1 MQIGRCCQCEQ
12 RVPFVTLKGVQSS
25 DGATQW
31 EWGPGM
37 LDAKLYGYSSFVAIA
52 YDQSAVNNL
61 TARGT
66 WFSPTLDA
74 VSDAYGFNA
83 NISQE
88 IATISGTAGTD
99 TTASIDWLLSDEANS
114 TGSSGLMLNLN
125 ASQQRAGTSDGHLAI
140 IGHVSPA
147 IVHNTRTSVSTTA
160 TKTYKLLPHTLQGG
174 NVTFRTR
181 ATSSAITAAH
191 NASASAVAS
200 AFAAHGEVSSASAT
214 GGPWP
219 LAAINLSVTWASASN
234 DIWAIEN
241 DSSYVISTTPF
252 TVSRQTAAACIVIS
266 GSTGNI
272 HSSIPAAAGNGT
284 GSSGDY
290 LLPNASPFP
299 SSTAARTGVFN
310 SIASAAGRLVFTSQF
325 TPLFGSLQRSVEAW
339 TYSGGSWGQS
349 WVRTSFAAT
358 PILRHLHV
366 EGNSACVSVPRG
378 THNGTTLSAAVAAV
392 ATGNMSYLDPDN
404 VSTGIQP
411 HVRLKTGSTSAFW
424 CFAAVEP
431 VPHATRL
438 TYTPDAL
445 EVSDNSTQLL
455 LGVNRIGTI
464 AGTISGGIV
473 GYASAFGGPASADP
487 VELADGVTRTSVDT
501 VSLASTAGI
510 GKYYQI
516 FWPPGTRHGG
526 ATEWRLRFRASYAT
540 SVYTSWLAWDAT
552 EAQIEA
558 AIIALFGENTE
569 GLYTNANVWPIIQAT
584 PDNTVAAFEAILKIR
599 FLVSSNP
606 ATDPWGFIDPQYIT
620 RDAIRVQTRYAQQP
634 NSNPVCVWS
643 DTDGSVTWSRNYGSV
658 GGSPAYYPGQ
668 MWTDGGSWVWMSGG
682 LVDTDLGP

>member
-1 MQIGRCCQCEQ
+1 MQVGRCCQCDQ
-12 RVPFVTLKGVQSS
+12 RVPFITLKGLQSS
-25 DGATQW
+25 DGVTQW

-37 LDAKLYGYSSFVAIA
+37 LGAKVYGASTFVAIA
-52 YDQSAVNNL
+52 YDQAAVNNL
-61 TARGT
+61 TSRGT
-66 WFSPTLDA
+66 WFEPTLDA
-74 VSDAYGFNA
+74 ITDAYGFNA
-83 NISQE
+83 NISQD

-99 TTASIDWLLSDEANS
+99 TTAAIDWLLSDEANS

-125 ASQQRAGTSDGHLAI
+125 VAQQPAATSDGHLAI

-147 IVHNTRTSVSTTA
+147 IIHNTRTSVSTTA

-174 NVTFRTR
+174 NVTFKTR
-181 ATSSAITAAH
+181 ATYSAITAAH

-219 LAAINLSVTWASASN
+219 LAAIDLSVTWASASN

-241 DSSYVISTTPF
+241 DSTYVISTTPF
-252 TVSRQTAAACIVIS
+252 TVSRQTAAACFVIS
-266 GSTGNI
+266 GSTGDI
-272 HSSIPAAAGNGT
+272 HSSIPAAAGNGS

-290 LLPNASPFP
+290 LLPSAAPFP
-299 SSTAARTGVFN
+299 SSTAARTGVFLD
-310 SIASAAGRLVFTSQF
+310 IASASGALVFTSRFQ
-325 TPLFGSLQRSVEAW
+325 PLFSTPQRNVEAW
-339 TYSGGSWGQS
+339 TYSGGAWSQS

-358 PILRHLHV
+358 PIPGHLHV

-378 THNGTTLSAAVAAV
+378 TYNGTALSAAVAAV
-392 ATGNMSYLDPDN
+392 ATGSMSYLDPDN

-411 HVRLKTGSTSAFW
+411 HVRLKTGSTSAAW
-424 CFAAVEP
+424 SFAAVEP
-431 VPHATRL
+431 VPHFTRL

-445 EVSDNSTQLL
+445 EVSDNTTQLL
-455 LGVNRIGTI
+455 IGVNRTGTI

-473 GYASAFGGPASADP
+473 GYASAFGGPASAEP
-487 VELADGVTRTSVDT
+487 VELPDSVVRTSVIT
-501 VSLASTAGI
+501 QTPATTAGI
-510 GKYYQI
+510 GEYYQL

-526 ATEWRLRFRASYAT
+526 ATEWRLRFRANYIT
-540 SVYTSWLAWDAT
+540 SVYTSWMAWDAT

-558 AIIALFGENTE
+558 ALIALFGQNTE
-569 GLYTNANVWPIIQAT
+569 GLYSNVNVSPFTQAT
-584 PDNTVAAFEAILKIR
+584 PDNTASAFEVGLKVM

-658 GGSPAYYPGQ
+658 SGSPAYFPTQ
-668 MWTDGGSWVWMSGG
+668 MWTDGGSWVWMSGS

>member
-1 MQIGRCCQCEQ
+1 MQIGRCCQCDQ

-52 YDQSAVNNL
+52 YNQSAVNNL

-83 NISQE
+83 NITQE

-99 TTASIDWLLSDEANS
+99 TAASIDWLLSDKANS
-114 TGSSGLMLNLN
+114 TGTSGLMLNLN

-174 NVTFRTR
+174 NVRFRTR
-181 ATSSAITAAH
+181 ATYSAITAAH
-191 NASASAVAS
+191 NATAAAVAS

-219 LAAINLSVTWASASN
+219 SAEINLSVTWASASN
-234 DIWAIEN
+234 DIWGIEN
-241 DSSYVISTTPF
+241 DSTYVISTTPF

-266 GSTGNI
+266 GSTGDI
-272 HSSIPAAAGNGT
+272 HSSIPAAAGNGS
-284 GSSGDY
+284 GSNGDY
-290 LLPNASPFP
+290 LLPSAAPFP

-310 SIASAAGRLVFTSQF
+310 GIASAAGRLVFTSQF
-325 TPLFGSLQRSVEAW
+325 TPLLGTLQRNVEAW
-339 TYSGGSWGQS
+339 TYSGGTWGQT
-349 WVRTSFAAT
+349 WVRTSFAAAPT
-358 PILRHLHV
+358 LRHLHV

-378 THNGTTLSAAVAAV
+378 TRNGTTLSAAVAAV

-404 VSTGIQP
+404 VSTNIQP

-424 CFAAVEP
+424 SFAAVEP
-431 VPHATRL
+431 VPHFTQL

-445 EVSDNSTQLL
+445 EVSDNSKQLL

-473 GYASAFGGPASADP
+473 GYASAWGGPAPANP
-487 VELADGVTRTSVDT
+487 VELKDGVVRTSVNA
-501 VSLASTAGI
+501 VSLAGTAGA
-510 GKYYQI
+510 GQYYQL

-526 ATEWRLRFRASYAT
+526 ATEWRLAFRATPLDEVA
-540 SVYTSWLAWDAT
+540 TSWLAWDAT

-558 AIIALFGENTE
+558 ALIALFNENTE
-569 GLYTNANVWPIIQAT
+569 GVYSNANVWPFVQAM
-584 PDNTVAAFEAILKIR
+584 PDNSVSAFEAGLKIR
-599 FLVSSNP
+599 FLVSSSPTANP
-606 ATDPWGFIDPQYIT
+606 YGFIPARYIT
-620 RDAIRVQTRYAQQP
+620 RQAIKVQTRYAQQP
-634 NSNPVCVWS
+634 NSGPVCVWS

-658 GGSPAYYPGQ
+658 SGSPAHFPSQ